1 MAQPKPLDLGNDDV
15 FALMR
20 DYEALRTW
28 ELIRGFGVP
37 VTVAELAGAR
47 KLAERVIHRQLDL
60 LIAHE
65 VVEQVRARKPR
76 RSIGYRVAVE
86 RIVLT
91 FDDTNEGA
99 IARAKQ
105 SSAQIGAEFERCV
118 VAHANPEFHAAVG
131 FRFRTHCMKH
141 FTREDLAELRRLML
155 PVVEFLS
162 TPRSAPKRSAQS
174 SAGKIGAGKIGA
186 GKSSAATFCN
196 QAVSIKLEPL
206 AGDLLPLPDVW
217 MTPRSKLA
225 GAPTEDTDKSGIPRL
240 TPREREVALAL
251 AEGLT
256 RAHVAER
263 MGVSV
268 HTVSTLARRAY
279 RKLGVTSQAALA
291 ARVARYEHK
300 RLGER

>member
-1 MAQPKPLDLGNDDV
+1 MAQSKPLDLGNDDV
-15 FALMR
+15 FALTR

-28 ELIRGFGVP
+28 ELLRGFGVP

-47 KLAERVIHRQLDL
+47 RLAERVIHRHLDL

-65 VVEQVRARKPR
+65 LVEQVRARKPR

-91 FDDTNEGA
+91 FDDTDEGA
-99 IARAKQ
+99 IARAKR
-105 SSAQIGAEFERCV
+105 SSAHVGAEFERCV

-131 FRFRTHCMKH
+131 FRLRTHCMKH

-162 TPRSAPKRSAQS
+162 TPRPAPKRSA
-174 SAGKIGAGKIGA
+174 KVGAAKARA
-186 GKSSAATFCN
+186 GKSVEATFCN

-206 AGDLLPLPDVW
+206 AGELLPLPDVW

-225 GAPTEDTDKSGIPRL
+225 GAPTEDADKSGIPRL

-263 MGVSV
+263 MSVSV

>member
-1 MAQPKPLDLGNDDV
+1 MAQSKPLDLGNDDV
-15 FALMR
+15 FALTR

-28 ELIRGFGVP
+28 ELLRGFGIP
-37 VTVAELAGAR
+37 ATVAELAGAR
-47 KLAERVIHRQLDL
+47 KLTERVIHRHLDL

-65 VVEQVRARKPR
+65 LVEQVRARKPR

-91 FDDTNEGA
+91 FDDTDEGA

-105 SSAQIGAEFERCV
+105 SSAHVGAEFERCV

-162 TPRSAPKRSAQS
+162 TPRPAPKRSAQS
-174 SAGKIGAGKIGA
+174 GAAKA
-186 GKSSAATFCN
+186 STGKSSAATFCN

-206 AGDLLPLPDVW
+206 AGELLPLPDVW

-225 GAPTEDTDKSGIPRL
+225 GAPTEDADKSGIPRL

-263 MGVSV
+263 MSVSV